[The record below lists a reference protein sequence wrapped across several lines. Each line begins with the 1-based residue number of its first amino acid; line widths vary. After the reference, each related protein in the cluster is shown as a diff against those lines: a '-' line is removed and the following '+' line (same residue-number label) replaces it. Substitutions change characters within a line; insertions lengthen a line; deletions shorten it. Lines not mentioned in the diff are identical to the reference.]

1 MILMVGGHSRKIGKS
16 AVCAALIRAFPQLRW
31 TAVKVTTHA
40 HGAANAAGSPRLVEE
55 IPGSEAGDSGR
66 YLAAG
71 AARSYCLSVPP
82 AEFAAAALELARL
95 TGDGHLLIESTRLRE
110 HLRPDLFLFV
120 VDPGVADW
128 KPAARRWA
136 CEADAFVVAERG
148 GPGALTLELPSGIP
162 RFPAPRAGY
171 LPTEL
176 KDFVAARLGMRQA
189 RRKRPSC
196 SGQT

>member
-16 AVCAALIRAFPQLRW
+16 TVCAALIRAFPQVRW

-40 HGAANAAGSPRLVEE
+40 HDAANAAGRPHLVEE
-55 IPGSEAGDSGR
+55 VPGSEAGDSGR

-82 AEFAAAALELARL
+82 AALAAAAPALPRL
-95 TGDGHLLIESTRLRE
+95 SGDGHLLIESTRLRE

-120 VDPGVADW
+120 VDPSVADW
-128 KPAARRWA
+128 KPAGRRWA
-136 CEADAFVVAERG
+136 READAFVVAERG
-148 GPGALTLELPSGIP
+148 EPGALSLELPPEIP

-171 LPTEL
+171 LPREL
-176 KDFVAARLGMRQA
+176 KDFVAARLGIR
-189 RRKRPSC
+189 
-196 SGQT
+196 